1 MADNERDDFDLL
13 GEAVAR
19 VLRQTFATTAGGRA
33 DDAAL
38 AERLA
43 SAELEVAELLEEARA
58 VRRRALAQADEVVTE
73 ARAEAERLRQTAAAD
88 AEAIAAIARD
98 EIARARGD
106 VRGARESLDHEIR
119 RMFASV
125 RKRVTSFE
133 TGVVREQHSVVARA
147 GEQAAAIIAQARIH
161 HAEAAAE
168 VDRMIEAAA
177 REAARLRRAA
187 ATEALKATD
196 DVRGVIDLDAT
207 AGSGPSSR
215 GAARPPARRRRA
227 G

>member
-1 MADNERDDFDLL
+1 MANSERDDFDAL

-19 VLRQTFATTAGGRA
+19 VLRQTFATTADGRA

-38 AERLA
+38 AGQLA
-43 SAELEVAELLEEARA
+43 EAELEVANLLEEARG
-58 VRRRALAQADEVVTE
+58 VRRRALAQAESIVEE
-73 ARAEAERLRQTAAAD
+73 ARTEAERVRQTAAAD

-98 EIARARGD
+98 EIARARGQ
-106 VRGARESLDHEIR
+106 VTAAREALDHEVR

-125 RKRVTSFE
+125 RKRVTAFDTS
-133 TGVVREQHSVVARA
+133 VVREQHIVVSRA
-147 GEQAAAIIAQARIH
+147 GEQAAAIVAQARIH

-177 REAARLRRAA
+177 REATRLRRAA
-187 ATEALKATD
+187 AAEALRATEQVRSVIELD
-196 DVRGVIDLDAT
+196 DT
-207 AGSGPSSR
+207 P
-215 GAARPPARRRRA
+215 RRRV

>member
-1 MADNERDDFDLL
+1 MSEIEQDDFDLL

-33 DDAAL
+33 DDATL
-38 AERLA
+38 ADRLA
-43 SAELEVAELLEEARA
+43 TAELEVAELLEEARS
-58 VRRRALAQADEVVTE
+58 VRRRALAQADDIVAE

-106 VRGARESLDHEIR
+106 VQGAREALDHEVR
-119 RMFASV
+119 RMFVSV
-125 RKRVTSFE
+125 RRRVSSFE
-133 TGVVREQHSVVARA
+133 TSVVREQHTVVTRA
-147 GEQAAAIIAQARIH
+147 GEQAAAIVAQARIH

-187 ATEALKATD
+187 AAEALRATE
-196 DVRGVIDLDAT
+196 DVRGVIELEDSAT
-207 AGSGPSSR
+207 RRELPG
-215 GAARPPARRRRA
+215 RRRRA

>member
-1 MADNERDDFDLL
+1 MPDENHDDFDVL

-19 VLRQTFATTAGGRA
+19 VLRQTFATTSAGRTDEA
-33 DDAAL
+33 ML

-43 SAELEVAELLEEARA
+43 GAELEVSDLLEEARG
-58 VRRRALAQADEVVTE
+58 VRRRALSQSESIVAE
-73 ARAEAERLRQTAAAD
+73 AKAEAEKVRQTAAAD

-98 EIARARGD
+98 EVARARGE
-106 VRGARESLDHEIR
+106 VHAAREQLDREVR

-125 RKRVTSFE
+125 RKRVTAFDTS
-133 TGVVREQHSVVARA
+133 VVREQHVVVDRA

-177 REAARLRRAA
+177 REGARLRRAA
-187 ATEALKATD
+187 AAEALRATEQ
-196 DVRGVIDLDAT
+196 VRGVIELDE
-207 AGSGPSSR
+207 
-215 GAARPPARRRRA
+215 AAPRRRQVS
-227 G
+227 